1 MKVLQLCNKP
11 PYPPVDGGTMAMNSI
26 TQGLLRAG
34 CEVRVLTVETD
45 KHPARLDQL
54 PEDYRQATRPEAV
67 YIDLSVKALP
77 AAFAMLCGESYHV
90 KRYVSRDFAQRL
102 AAILQE
108 EQFDVV
114 HVESIFL
121 SPYVP
126 LIRKYSQAKVIL
138 RAHNVEHLIWK
149 HVAQSTRSYF
159 KRWYLKHLSLTLR
172 AYELEHLN
180 DYDGIVCITQGDAD
194 YFRNNGCRR
203 PIVAIPFGVESG
215 QWSVASGQCQGEA
228 NSELALYHLGA
239 MDWMPNQES
248 ITWLLD
254 NVWPV
259 VHREVPQA
267 HLYLAGRKMPERLM
281 QAAIDGVTVVGE
293 VDDAMQFIA
302 GKQINV
308 VPLLSGSGIR
318 VKIIEAMSIGKA
330 VVTPTVGARGI
341 DYTDGENL
349 LIANTPTEFARQIKR
364 LYDDPDY
371 CRRVGEA
378 ASRLVAEQYDVE
390 RLTQRLLQFY
400 KERIDV

>member
-26 TQGLLRAG
+26 TQGLLKAG

-45 KHPARLDQL
+45 KHPARIDQL
-54 PEDYRQATRPEAV
+54 PDDYRRATSFESV

-77 AAFAMLCGESYHV
+77 AAVAMLCGESYHV
-90 KRYVSRDFAQRL
+90 QRYKNNDFAKKLKQ
-102 AAILQE
+102 ILEAE
-108 EQFDVV
+108 EFDVV

-121 SPYVP
+121 TPFVP

-149 HVAQSTRSYF
+149 HVAQSTRNYF
-159 KRWYLKHLSLTLR
+159 KRWYLNHLSLTLR

-194 YFRNNGCRR
+194 YFKANGCRR
-203 PIVAIPFGVESG
+203 PVTAIPFGVECG
-215 QWSVASGQCQGEA
+215 QWSATSGQGEMEPG
-228 NSELALYHLGA
+228 SLYHLGA

-248 ITWLLD
+248 IGWLLD

-267 HLYLAGRKMPERLM
+267 HLYLAGRKMPEHLKRM
-281 QAAIDGVTVVGE
+281 QIEGVTIVGE
-293 VDDAMQFIA
+293 VPDAQQFVA
-302 GKQINV
+302 DKQINV

-318 VKIIEAMSIGKA
+318 VKIIEAMSMGKA
-330 VVTPTVGARGI
+330 VVTTTVGARGI
-341 DYTDGENL
+341 EYTDGENL
-349 LIANTPTEFARQIKR
+349 LIANTPSEFARQIKR
-364 LYDDPDY
+364 LLDDPEY
-371 CRRVGEA
+371 CRRVGESA
-378 ASRLVAEQYDVE
+378 AQLVRDRYDVG
-390 RLTQRLLQFY
+390 RLTERLLQFY
-400 KERIDV
+400 QHNQ